1 MMRVFANPSAF
12 SLLCISFAGLNLRG
26 QELDSL
32 LPAPTV
38 ALDEVILEARVLFGS
53 KFQAKNRTGSA
64 YYVSPQELAKFNYTD
79 VNRALRSVPGV
90 NLYEEDGFGLR
101 PNISLRGTSPQ
112 RSSKITLM
120 EDGVL
125 IAPAPYSAPAA
136 YYFPNIGRMQALEVL
151 KGSSQVQFG
160 PFTTG
165 GAINL
170 LSSPVPETFEGY
182 LRSQYGSFGSSQLH
196 ARLGDRGQS
205 LGYVFEF
212 LQLNSNGFKILD
224 NGGNTGFDQTDVMA
238 KLHWNLGSS
247 LSKLHSIELKFQY
260 SDELSN
266 ETYLGLS
273 AEDFETSPF
282 GRYASSGKDKMEA
295 DHQQLMLTHTLEL
308 SDGLRVSTTA
318 YRNEFK
324 RNWYK
329 LNDITL
335 NGSRV
340 GLSKILDA
348 PELYPE
354 YYEVMKGNADSPADA
369 LALKANNR
377 AYLAEG
383 IQTKLDWHRRSA
395 NGNFHDLELGFR
407 LHYDKE
413 DRFQWIDGYAMENS
427 QLVRTSEGVPGTDA
441 NRISDANALASFA
454 MYRLKAGNFTLT
466 PGLRYENIRLERRDF
481 GLNESNNRGTVTGNK
496 TNDVQVWIPGVG
508 FNYNFELVS
517 LFGGIHRGFSPP
529 GNQEGQL
536 PEKSMNYELGSR
548 FVRGRFSGE
557 LVGFYNNFSNLL
569 GNDFAATGG
578 TGSLDQ
584 FNAGAVRVSG
594 LEFLVNYELLA
605 PNQKIK
611 MPFTFGYT
619 FTRSIFQS
627 SFGSE
632 DGLWGEVQQGDAL
645 PYLSPHQWNATLGFN
660 KKSIEFNLNAR
671 YASAFRTIAGKGA
684 IPESS
689 RIDANLVLDFNAKY
703 ALNKQLKLT
712 CNVVNLLNETYAVS
726 RVPAGLRPGH
736 PFGIF
741 GGITLNY

>member
-1 MMRVFANPSAF
+1 MCYRFRYLILLAF
-12 SLLCISFAGLNLRG
+12 QLLFILTAAG
-26 QELDSL
+26 QQTDSL
-32 LPAPTV
+32 PSTV
-38 ALDEVILEARVLFGS
+38 NLDEVILEARVLFGS

-79 VNRALRSVPGV
+79 INRALRAVPGV

-112 RSSKITLM
+112 RSAKITLM

-136 YYFPNIGRMQALEVL
+136 YYFPNIGRMQAIEVL

-196 ARLGDRGQS
+196 ARLGDRGNR

-212 LQLNSNGFKILD
+212 LQLNSNGFKVLD
-224 NGGNTGFDQTDVMA
+224 NGGNTGFDQTDMMA
-238 KLHWNLGSS
+238 KVNWNLGSS
-247 LSKLHSIELKFQY
+247 LKRLHLLELKFQY

-273 AEDFETSPF
+273 AADFRTNPF
-282 GRYASSGKDKMEA
+282 SRYAASANDRMEA
-295 DHQQLMLTHTLEL
+295 NHLQFMLTHTLEF
-308 SDGLRVSTTA
+308 SPGLRISTTA
-318 YRNEFK
+318 YQNEFK

-335 NGSRV
+335 NESRV
-340 GLSKILDA
+340 GLSNILNA

-354 YYEVMKGNADSPADA
+354 YYEVMRGNLDSPADA

-377 AYLAEG
+377 AYLSQG

-395 NGNFHDLELGFR
+395 NGNFHDLEIGAR
-407 LHYDKE
+407 YHYDAE
-413 DRFQWIDGYAMENS
+413 DRFQWIDGYAMENN
-427 QLVRTSEGVPGTDA
+427 QLLRTSSGVPGTDA
-441 NRISDANALASFA
+441 NRISNAHALAGFA
-454 MYRLKAGNFTLT
+454 MYRLKSGNFTLT

-481 GLNESNNRGTVTGNK
+481 SLNDSNQRGIVTNNR
-496 TNDVQVWIPGVG
+496 TNEVAVWIPGVG
-508 FNYNFELVS
+508 FNYNFDTVS

-536 PEKSMNYELGSR
+536 PEKSTNYELGSR
-548 FVRGRFSGE
+548 FSRGRFSGE
-557 LVGFYNNFSNLL
+557 LVGFYNDFSNLL

-584 FNAGAVRVSG
+584 FNAGAVRVRG
-594 LEFLVNYELLA
+594 LEFLINYELLA

-619 FTRSIFQS
+619 FTRAIFQS

-632 DGLWGEVQQGDAL
+632 DGLWGEVRQGDAL
-645 PYLSPHQWNATLGFN
+645 PYLSPHQWNAAIGFTQ
-660 KKSIEFNLNAR
+660 KSIELNLNAR
-671 YASAFRTIAGKGA
+671 YASAFRTVAGTGE
-684 IPESS
+684 IPQTSK
-689 RIDANLVLDFNAKY
+689 IDANFILDFNAKY

-712 CNVVNLLNETYAVS
+712 CNVINLLNETYAVS

-741 GGITLNY
+741 GGITLTY